1 VPPDKSPFWIANAG
15 LFLMYNELRLLI
27 RHPSMGRLS
36 PSPAFFAESLS
47 ICAEASRNILL
58 TINRFR
64 DFRQL
69 ECHPQ
74 VRPSPLFLTNQSV
87 STIILASL
95 TILYSLWEKKNET
108 TKQEIEKEMQM
119 PLDILAEIGQTY
131 GPTRKLHQ
139 ALATLVAATIENLER
154 SRNGAK
160 IQGVSFGSPTP
171 NLLPRPMQ
179 LPMRIDPSLQFDRAI
194 PGRGHAQPIMPLPV
208 PGNLGWQDPVHGE
221 GALQGENQGFL
232 NGVRNGNVVETSTSD
247 GFDDPMLWGP
257 SLEWTGGW
265 DDFLNA
271 IAM

>member
-1 VPPDKSPFWIANAG
+1 MS
-15 LFLMYNELRLLI
+15 
-27 RHPSMGRLS
+27 
-36 PSPAFFAESLS
+36 S
-47 ICAEASRNILL
+47 II
-58 TINRFR
+58 
-64 DFRQL
+64 
-69 ECHPQ
+69 H
-74 VRPSPLFLTNQSV
+74 TNHQSV

-154 SRNGAK
+154 SRNGANL
-160 IQGVSFGSPTP
+160 QGVSFGSPTA

-179 LPMRIDPSLQFDRAI
+179 LPMRIDASLQFERPL
-194 PGRGHAQPIMPLPV
+194 PGRGNTLPVMPLPA
-208 PGNLGWQDPVHGE
+208 PGPLGWQDPVNGDGTLQSENHG
-221 GALQGENQGFL
+221 FS
-232 NGVRNGNVVETSTSD
+232 NGVGVRAANTLETSPGE